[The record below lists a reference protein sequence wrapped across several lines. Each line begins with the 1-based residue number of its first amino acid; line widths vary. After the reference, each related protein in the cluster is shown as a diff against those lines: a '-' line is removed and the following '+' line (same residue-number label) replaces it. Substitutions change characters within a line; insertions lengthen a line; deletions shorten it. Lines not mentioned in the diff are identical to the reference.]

1 MVEVWAAVA
10 GASVTVAGLG
20 VSGLNRQSQ
29 QGRDSLV
36 RLTTAV
42 DNLSSRLQIL
52 HDDINLK
59 QTAILTAHSLADGK
73 SEPTQVLHLDTVF
86 ASHLFAIINAKR
98 MHKMA
103 KKENN
108 EEVMEI
114 QSYKLEQAH
123 RLADEYK
130 QKIMDIFQSTFST

>member
-42 DNLSSRLQIL
+42 DNLSSRLQVL
-52 HDDINLK
+52 HDDIK
-59 QTAILTAHSLADGK
+59 TKDV
-73 SEPTQVLHLDTVF
+73 EVF
-86 ASHLFAIINAKR
+86 ARL
-98 MHKMA
+98 
-103 KKENN
+103 N
-108 EEVMEI
+108 E
-114 QSYKLEQAH
+114 LERSVA
-123 RLADEYK
+123 RLEGHSDGH
-130 QKIMDIFQSTFST
+130 

>member
-52 HDDINLK
+52 HDDIK
-59 QTAILTAHSLADGK
+59 TKDV
-73 SEPTQVLHLDTVF
+73 EVF
-86 ASHLFAIINAKR
+86 ARLN
-98 MHKMA
+98 
-103 KKENN
+103 
-108 EEVMEI
+108 
-114 QSYKLEQAH
+114 KLERSVA
-123 RLADEYK
+123 RLEGHSDRH
-130 QKIMDIFQSTFST
+130 

>member
-52 HDDINLK
+52 HDDIK
-59 QTAILTAHSLADGK
+59 TKDV
-73 SEPTQVLHLDTVF
+73 EVF
-86 ASHLFAIINAKR
+86 ARLNEWSVQSPDWKVIAIGINVKVAFKAKPC
-98 MHKMA
+98 
-103 KKENN
+103 
-108 EEVMEI
+108 
-114 QSYKLEQAH
+114 
-123 RLADEYK
+123 
-130 QKIMDIFQSTFST
+130 F

>member
-10 GASVTVAGLG
+10 GASVTGAGLG

-52 HDDINLK
+52 HDDIK
-59 QTAILTAHSLADGK
+59 TKDV
-73 SEPTQVLHLDTVF
+73 EVF
-86 ASHLFAIINAKR
+86 ARL
-98 MHKMA
+98 
-103 KKENN
+103 N
-108 EEVMEI
+108 E
-114 QSYKLEQAH
+114 LERSVA
-123 RLADEYK
+123 RLEGHSDRH
-130 QKIMDIFQSTFST
+130 

>member
-42 DNLSSRLQIL
+42 DNLSGRLQIL
-52 HDDINLK
+52 HDDIK
-59 QTAILTAHSLADGK
+59 TKDV
-73 SEPTQVLHLDTVF
+73 EVF
-86 ASHLFAIINAKR
+86 ARL
-98 MHKMA
+98 
-103 KKENN
+103 N
-108 EEVMEI
+108 E
-114 QSYKLEQAH
+114 LERSVA
-123 RLADEYK
+123 RLEGHSDRH
-130 QKIMDIFQSTFST
+130 

>member
-10 GASVTVAGLG
+10 GATVTVAGLG

-52 HDDINLK
+52 HDDIK
-59 QTAILTAHSLADGK
+59 TKDV
-73 SEPTQVLHLDTVF
+73 EVF
-86 ASHLFAIINAKR
+86 ARL
-98 MHKMA
+98 
-103 KKENN
+103 N
-108 EEVMEI
+108 E
-114 QSYKLEQAH
+114 LERSVA
-123 RLADEYK
+123 RLEGHSDRH
-130 QKIMDIFQSTFST
+130 